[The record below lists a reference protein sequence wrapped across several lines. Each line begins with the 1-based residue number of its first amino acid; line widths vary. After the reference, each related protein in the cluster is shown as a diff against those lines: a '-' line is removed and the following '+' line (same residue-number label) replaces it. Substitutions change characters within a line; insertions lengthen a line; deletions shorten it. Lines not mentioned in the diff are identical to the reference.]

1 MEFISQFHS
10 FFIILY
16 TIFSFLP
23 RSCLSHN
30 IWAPFPFL
38 YNRSC
43 YFYDNLFKGK
53 VLLINQYLMYN
64 SFISSNL
71 IHNSYV
77 NYIKLKAS
85 TCFGRHPPI
94 LRRSMSLT
102 LRRLMSYIY
111 RCPKKIVPFLFFPL
125 GAQCVESG
133 VSCTDCY

>member
-94 LRRSMSLT
+94 LRRSMSLILHVCSLWYSRGCIQVQLTT
-102 LRRLMSYIY
+102 LTS
-111 RCPKKIVPFLFFPL
+111 
-125 GAQCVESG
+125 
-133 VSCTDCY
+133 